1 MERRIELTMAAR
13 DSIRSSDSFTKMK
26 RRLNAFAPDAARPD
40 TCNCA
45 IIQRPREFESDRTP
59 SRQLFLSNR
68 SRKGI
73 RIPVSRASCNRVPRL
88 LFRRLANPLSGRRRN
103 RWQAAQR
110 GVAPSNH
117 PLVVNFVRNAR
128 DTTGPQLGAVPSSP
142 LEGSI
147 RLSQP
152 LSFAISFA
160 PFRSTVGRREADSWL
175 GVSSPFSK
183 ARSLAAVEDR

>member
-26 RRLNAFAPDAARPD
+26 RRLNVFAPDAARPD

-59 SRQLFLSNR
+59 SRRLFLSNR

-73 RIPVSRASCNRVPRL
+73 WIPVSRASCNRVPRL
-88 LFRRLANPLSGRRRN
+88 LFRRLANPLSRRRRN

-117 PLVVNFVRNAR
+117 PLVVNATHETPRGHSWAPCPPLRSRGRFVCPN
-128 DTTGPQLGAVPSSP
+128 PFPSLFPSP
-142 LEGSI
+142 LS
-147 RLSQP
+147 
-152 LSFAISFA
+152 A
-160 PFRSTVGRREADSWL
+160 PRRDGEKRIL
-175 GVSSPFSK
+175 GW
-183 ARSLAAVEDR
+183 E

>member
-40 TCNCA
+40 TCA

-59 SRQLFLSNR
+59 SRRLFLSNR

-88 LFRRLANPLSGRRRN
+88 LFRRLANPLSRRRRN

-128 DTTGPQLGAVPSSP
+128 DTTGPQLGAVPSSS

-160 PFRSTVGRREADSWL
+160 PFRSTEGRREAGFLVGSKL
-175 GVSSPFSK
+175 SVLESS
-183 ARSLAAVEDR
+183 